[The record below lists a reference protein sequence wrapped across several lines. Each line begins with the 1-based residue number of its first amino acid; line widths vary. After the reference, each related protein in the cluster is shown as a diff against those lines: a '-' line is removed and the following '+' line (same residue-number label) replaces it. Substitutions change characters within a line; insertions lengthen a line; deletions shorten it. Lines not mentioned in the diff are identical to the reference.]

1 MRGTDV
7 ERAPL
12 FMNFLI
18 SLAPLR
24 SSKSEEE
31 EEFFQ
36 DAYSR
41 IKISRNFLVYFDTPP
56 FTREVV
62 GHRVGSNE
70 PVNYSERSK
79 EPILLRMARG
89 GFPFPNL
96 ARNSCLPLTVIRR
109 CEDRLY
115 EIS

>member
-31 EEFFQ
+31 EE
-36 DAYSR
+36 
-41 IKISRNFLVYFDTPP
+41 
-56 FTREVV
+56 EE
-62 GHRVGSNE
+62 RV
-70 PVNYSERSK
+70 
-79 EPILLRMARG
+79 
-89 GFPFPNL
+89 FP
-96 ARNSCLPLTVIRR
+96 RR
-109 CEDRLY
+109 V
-115 EIS
+115 SAN

>member
-31 EEFFQ
+31 EE
-36 DAYSR
+36 
-41 IKISRNFLVYFDTPP
+41 
-56 FTREVV
+56 EEE
-62 GHRVGSNE
+62 RV
-70 PVNYSERSK
+70 
-79 EPILLRMARG
+79 
-89 GFPFPNL
+89 FP
-96 ARNSCLPLTVIRR
+96 RR
-109 CEDRLY
+109 V
-115 EIS
+115 SAN

>member
-31 EEFFQ
+31 EEG
-36 DAYSR
+36 
-41 IKISRNFLVYFDTPP
+41 
-56 FTREVV
+56 E
-62 GHRVGSNE
+62 RV
-70 PVNYSERSK
+70 
-79 EPILLRMARG
+79 
-89 GFPFPNL
+89 FP
-96 ARNSCLPLTVIRR
+96 RR
-109 CEDRLY
+109 V
-115 EIS
+115 SAN

>member
-36 DAYSR
+36 DAYPR
-41 IKISRNFLVYFDTPP
+41 IKISVPKF
-56 FTREVV
+56 
-62 GHRVGSNE
+62 
-70 PVNYSERSK
+70 
-79 EPILLRMARG
+79 
-89 GFPFPNL
+89 
-96 ARNSCLPLTVIRR
+96 SCLFRYSSVHEGSRWASRR
-109 CEDRLY
+109 F
-115 EIS
+115 